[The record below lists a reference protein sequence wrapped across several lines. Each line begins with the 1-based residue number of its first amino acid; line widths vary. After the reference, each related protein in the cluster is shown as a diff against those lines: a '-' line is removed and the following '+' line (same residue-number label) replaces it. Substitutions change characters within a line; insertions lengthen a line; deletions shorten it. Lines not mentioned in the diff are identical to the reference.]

1 MQTAT
6 FRINPSFVCNRAR
19 EYVLENDVPKALL
32 VLGDSF
38 SGLDLASSYAIL
50 KGDSVL
56 VQDGDRIV
64 LRPDAS
70 EEAAEHRSTLASN
83 FAHVIRMKGQWYEP
97 YAVVED
103 LGENDKNTF
112 YKVGPAVAE
121 RAFQAQ
127 RSVLRGANLDR
138 SSSDRNLAE
147 AARPLHYADEPT
159 KDVIVYL
166 PMGYY
171 NDGRVSLYSEM
182 RRGNP
187 VLFRKCETPPPAW
200 IEGAKDPLEAAQK
213 GLEEGAVIR
222 TGHRALYDR
231 SATDD
236 RGQDPFRKERVIPAL
251 RSRREA
257 SIAEER
263 SAKNQEAEERRLSAF
278 APPGD
283 EEEPVVDIA
292 KVIEDLRV
300 KILAQAERQGGFV
313 EVQLGDR
320 TIRAPKAPLERWALA
335 PLKKDSLLPEW
346 DAVSPPDFKIQRDNR
361 DHTDWMIAAGVDP
374 FLWHH
379 WGDEAKALRK
389 AGYELMERI
398 QSERM
403 RVAHPILTAGGSV
416 SGRVWTP
423 DRGGMPEVGDIVV
436 LPNAAPKWLE
446 HVAAALGNRAFAGV
460 IVEEGGAVAH
470 LVNVL
475 REKGVLVVRWPG
487 AIKALAQA
495 ESVHMDGSDGAV
507 EVLSYRANAPVVDSG
522 EDADESP
529 RPGM

>member
-6 FRINPSFVCNRAR
+6 FRINPSFVCTRAR
-19 EYVLENDVPKALL
+19 EYVLENDVPKALQ

-38 SGLDLASSYAIL
+38 SGLDLATSYAIL

-56 VQDGDRIV
+56 IQDGDRIV
-64 LRPDAS
+64 LRPDES
-70 EEAAEHRSTLASN
+70 GEAKEHRETLASN
-83 FAHVIRMKGQWYEP
+83 FAHVIRMKGEWYEP
-97 YAVVED
+97 YAIVDD
-103 LGENDKNTF
+103 LGENDRNTF
-112 YKVGPAVAE
+112 YRVGPAVAE

-127 RSVLRGANLDR
+127 RSVLRGANLDK

-147 AARPLHYADEPT
+147 AARPLHYADDPI

-171 NDGRVSLYSEM
+171 NDGRVTLYSEM

-187 VLFRKCETPPPAW
+187 VLFRKCEKSPPTW
-200 IEGAKDPLEAAQK
+200 IEGAKDPLEATQK
-213 GLEEGAVIR
+213 GLAEGAVTR
-222 TGHRALYDR
+222 TGHRALYER
-231 SATDD
+231 SAVDD
-236 RGQDPFRKERVIPAL
+236 RGEDPFRKERVIPAL

-257 SIAEER
+257 SLAEER
-263 SAKNQEAEERRLSAF
+263 SSKLRQIEEPRLSTF
-278 APPGD
+278 APTSD
-283 EEEPVVDIA
+283 EDEPVVDIA
-292 KVIEDLRV
+292 AVIAGLRV

-313 EVQLGDR
+313 EVQLGER
-320 TIRAPKAPLERWALA
+320 TIRVPKAPLERWALA
-335 PLKKDSLLPEW
+335 PLKRDSLLPEW

-403 RVAHPILTAGGSV
+403 RVSHPILTAGGSV
-416 SGRVWTP
+416 SGKVWTP

-436 LPNAAPKWLE
+436 LPNASPKWLG
-446 HVAAALGNRAFAGV
+446 HVAAALGERAFAGV

-470 LVNVL
+470 LVSVL

-487 AIKALAQA
+487 AIKALGQA
-495 ESVHMDGSDGAV
+495 ESVHMDGSDGSV
-507 EVLSYRANAPVVDSG
+507 DILSYRAIPPMETD
-522 EDADESP
+522 DEEET
-529 RPGM
+529 RVPGM